1 MVSRGRAA
9 LLFGLFLWAACSPPS
24 GVGPVAGSRG
34 RSERPLPGGAALVR
48 LGSGL
53 PDLSGALETD
63 RASLLEALE
72 RSLTWFERPSSR
84 EYFPVSGI
92 THVRAWASVYA
103 LRELLGQ
110 IEDPAEFAVEIRRQF
125 DFYMSRGSDG
135 RGTVLFTGYY
145 APVFEGSLTASDEH
159 RYPLYRLPDDLVV
172 DEATGETRGRRV
184 GNRIVPYPTRAQLE
198 TSHMPTGFEL
208 VWLRDRFQ
216 AYLVHVQGSAAI
228 RLPDGSVMNIGY
240 AGNNGHQYVSV
251 ALELVADGVLRED
264 ELSLDVVRAYF
275 DAHPDELE
283 PYLHRNPRFVFFRE
297 EGGSDWP
304 TGSLGVKVTPL
315 RSIAADKRVLPPGGV
330 VLITTR
336 AAGARGS
343 AGRLE
348 RLVLDQ
354 DSGGAIRSPGR
365 ADIYFGI
372 GPEAEE
378 AAGRMHAEGRM
389 YYLFLKPERVAEW
402 RARGGLD

>member
-1 MVSRGRAA
+1 
-9 LLFGLFLWAACSPPS
+9 
-24 GVGPVAGSRG
+24 
-34 RSERPLPGGAALVR
+34 VR
-48 LGSGL
+48 VGSGL
-53 PDLSGALETD
+53 PDLTRPLETD
-63 RASLLEALE
+63 RASLMEALE
-72 RSLTWFERPSSR
+72 QSLTWFERQSSR
-84 EYFPVSGI
+84 DYFPVSGI

-103 LRELLGQ
+103 LGELLEQ
-110 IEDPAEFAVEIRRQF
+110 AEDPVELAGEMRRQF

-135 RGTVLFTGYY
+135 RGRVLFTGYY
-145 APVFEGSLTASDEH
+145 APAFEGSLTASDEY

-198 TSHMPTGFEL
+198 TSQMLTGLEL
-208 VWLRDRFQ
+208 AWLRDRFQ

-228 RLPDGSVMNIGY
+228 LLPEGSVMNIGY
-240 AGNNGHQYVSV
+240 AGSNGHEYVSV
-251 ALELVADGVLRED
+251 ALELVADGKLRED
-264 ELSLDVVRAYF
+264 ELSLDEVRAYF

-283 PYLHRNPRFVFFRE
+283 PYLHRNPRFVFFGE
-297 EGGSDWP
+297 ESGSDWP

-315 RSIAADKRVLPPGGV
+315 RTIAADKGVLPPGGV

-336 AAGARGS
+336 AAGAAGS
-343 AGRLE
+343 VGRLE
-348 RLVLDQ
+348 RLMLGQ

-372 GPEAEE
+372 GPEAEA

-402 RARGGLD
+402 RTRGALDK